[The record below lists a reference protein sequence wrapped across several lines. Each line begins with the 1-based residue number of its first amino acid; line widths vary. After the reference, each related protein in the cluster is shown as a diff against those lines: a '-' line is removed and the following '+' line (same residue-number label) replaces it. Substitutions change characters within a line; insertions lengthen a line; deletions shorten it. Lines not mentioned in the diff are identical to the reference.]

1 MSGLK
6 FCFVLFPHAL
16 GAIDGQHVTIRKP
29 SNAGSF
35 YFNYKK
41 THSVILMAIA
51 GPSYEFSGRR
61 MANG

>member
-1 MSGLK
+1 M
-6 FCFVLFPHAL
+6 HW
-16 GAIDGQHVTIRKP
+16 GAIDGKHVTIRKP